1 MSLRNRLEKSLPF
14 SKKEIDL
21 LVLSAPM
28 RYKTYQIPKKSPG
41 KFREVSQPTAEVKLL
56 QRWLISNVLTNFEI
70 HDAAKAYRDDTGLLK
85 NVEPHKN
92 HRFLL
97 KLDFENFFP
106 SISSGHFY
114 EFMDG
119 RGYDYDDLTVM
130 SRIFFKNDRRS
141 ASLRLAIGAPSSP
154 MLSNILLYSLDIAI
168 SNFCKDLNITYT
180 RYADDLSFST
190 TSPGV
195 LNQVEK
201 NIEHIIK
208 DNCIIDLK
216 VNKEKTIHAS
226 KKNGRK
232 ITGLVITSDNK
243 VSVGLQQ
250 KRLLRA
256 KIDHFRKG
264 LLNQEAI
271 DSLKGYIAFLDS
283 VEPDHLQR
291 LIKRYG
297 IDTMR
302 QLFNRIRLA
311 E

>member
-1 MSLRNRLEKSLPF
+1 MSLRSRLEKSLPF
-14 SKKEIDL
+14 SRKEIDL

-28 RYKTYQIPKKSPG
+28 RYKTYQIPKKTPG
-41 KFREVSQPTAEVKLL
+41 KFREVSQPSAEVKLL
-56 QRWLISNVLTNFEI
+56 QRWLTSNVLVNLEI
-70 HDAAKAYRDDTGLLK
+70 HDAAKAYRDGTGLVK
-85 NVEPHKN
+85 NVDPHKN
-92 HRFLL
+92 NRYLL

-119 RGYDYDDLTVM
+119 RGYDHDDLTVM

-154 MLSNILLYSLDIAI
+154 MLSNILLYTLDVAI
-168 SNFCKDLNITYT
+168 GNFCDGLNITYT

-190 TSPGV
+190 CSPGV

-201 NIEHIIK
+201 NIEHLIK
-208 DNCIIDLK
+208 NNCIIDLK
-216 VNKEKTIHAS
+216 INQEKTIHAS

-243 VSVGLQQ
+243 ISIGLQQ

-256 KIDHFRKG
+256 QIDYFRKG
-264 LLNQEAI
+264 LLTQEKI

-291 LIKRYG
+291 LVKRYG
-297 IDTMR
+297 VDIMR
-302 QLFNRIRLA
+302 QLYNRIRIV